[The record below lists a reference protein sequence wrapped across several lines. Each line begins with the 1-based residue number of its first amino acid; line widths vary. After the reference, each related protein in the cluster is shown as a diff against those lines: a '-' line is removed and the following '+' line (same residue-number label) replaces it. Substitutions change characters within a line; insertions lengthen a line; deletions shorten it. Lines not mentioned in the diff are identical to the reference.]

1 MIEAN
6 NQKGCSKLKRKAPT
20 EQWIALVERGQCTF
34 IEKVRNMQA
43 SGAIAV
49 VVGDN
54 EKNGLITMYATG
66 ELLRIYLFSFIIIIG
81 DFTLFFL
88 FFL

>member
-1 MIEAN
+1 MIEDD
-6 NQKGCSKLKRKAPT
+6 NQKGCNKLKREVSTKN
-20 EQWIALVERGQCTF
+20 WIALVERGQCTF

-66 ELLRIYLFSFIIIIG
+66 ELSSMICIYLFYLLS
-81 DFTLFFL
+81 L
-88 FFL
+88 

>member
-66 ELLRIYLFSFIIIIG
+66 ELLCIYLFVIIITG
-81 DFTLFFL
+81 DFYLVFFSFFL
-88 FFL
+88 